1 MEETY
6 ELRSKLCEIST
17 KIEEYKTS
25 HKDVLTTKEEYIDL
39 RAVRPEKKS
48 EKEPRAPFKTKI
60 VKIVLIS
67 LLLAA
72 NIFSWV
78 ACIVGISIWV
88 VSVPALA
95 FCFIS
100 LLITHI
106 LGLLLLGEII
116 YTHIAKKKYEKA
128 VITVA
133 ENLEYNKNEYPAL
146 LEKYERQ
153 RKELI
158 CEYEKKVERAKDL
171 IDSLE

>member
-72 NIFSWV
+72 NIFSGIT
-78 ACIVGISIWV
+78 CIVGISTVFIW
-88 VSVPALA
+88 
-95 FCFIS
+95 
-100 LLITHI
+100 
-106 LGLLLLGEII
+106 
-116 YTHIAKKKYEKA
+116 
-128 VITVA
+128 
-133 ENLEYNKNEYPAL
+133 
-146 LEKYERQ
+146 
-153 RKELI
+153 
-158 CEYEKKVERAKDL
+158 
-171 IDSLE
+171 